1 MYDMVTYHYNDAL
14 ITFILMTLTMISG
27 ALIFLFKK
35 YSKYFIIAHVVLAVA
50 TYIMM
55 IFMILRAPRF

>member
-1 MYDMVTYHYNDAL
+1 MVTYHYNDAL
-14 ITFILMTLTMISG
+14 ITFILMTITMITG
-27 ALIFLFKK
+27 ALVFFSKK
-35 YSKYFIIAHVVLAVA
+35 YSKYFIIAHIVLAII

>member
-1 MYDMVTYHYNDAL
+1 MVTYHYNDAL
-14 ITFILMTLTMISG
+14 ITFVLMTLTMISG
-27 ALIFLFKK
+27 ALIFLSKRH
-35 YSKYFIIAHVVLAVA
+35 SKYFVIVHIILAIA